1 MMLDARVVPLL
12 LVTVCGA
19 SEALD
24 HSTLVP
30 FGTVSVAGANPYL
43 SFVSEIFT
51 CATLEL
57 DDVVPAG
64 AAVAVGAAVFAP
76 PFAPPLVLV
85 PHPARSRI
93 PASRIPDHHGMPRAF
108 VRARLFIGFLL
119 SLNESFNCPH
129 SRA

>member
-1 MMLDARVVPLL
+1 MMLDARVVSLS

-19 SEALD
+19 SEAFD

-30 FGTVSVAGANPYL
+30 FATVSVAGANPYL

-51 CATLEL
+51 WATLVL

-64 AAVAVGAAVFAP
+64 AGVAVGAVGAVVAVGAEVVP
-76 PFAPPLVLV
+76 VVV
-85 PHPARSRI
+85 PHPARSRM

-119 SLNESFNCPH
+119 
-129 SRA
+129 